1 MRFIGLLL
9 GAAIGA
15 ILAGSLIGKTL
26 LQQPSSQPAQQ
37 QQTWGKRLQQQRGYY
52 DTAVIEHKVGSATV
66 KANDPRP
73 LMQAVAALNE
83 EYGWMVDYEDPPYTS
98 DSDLLDVTDDQWR
111 ARHPNGRRV
120 TILAGGAFESTYQED
135 SVNIRPE
142 GGAAILQKIVADYNR
157 TSNPGRFTLASQGRG
172 RFTVIGSAV
181 KNGVGQE
188 EKVVPVLDTHISIP
202 VAKRTT
208 GEAIGLIL
216 HELSAK
222 CNCKVGDGGGPI
234 NLLINSNVTTGG
246 NDISARQLLIQTLDA
261 TGELM
266 IYTLWYSQNTST
278 YLLSLAGAGRAMRD
292 TFGRKTLTPNSVV
305 QQVPAYQAADC
316 PTPPA
321 CTPQGAPD
329 CQFSTPPNCASTC
342 HWDFTMCQFVDCG
355 VSPIIIDINGD
366 GFDLTSAKDG
376 VNFDLNADGV
386 AERVAWTPAGSDAA
400 RLVLDRN
407 GAQLH
412 VPRRGR
418 GSDDAWLVLDRNGN
432 GTIDNGTELFGNFTP
447 QPNPP
452 AGVDRNGFNALAEYD
467 KSENGGNGDG
477 IIDNRD
483 AIFSRLR
490 LWQHSNHNGVSEP
503 SELHTLPELGV
514 DSITLDYKLSKRTDE
529 YGNRFRYRAKVDD
542 AKHENVGRWAWDVFL
557 VSTR

>member
-15 ILAGSLIGKTL
+15 ILAGSLIGKTV
-26 LQQPSSQPAQQ
+26 LQNPSPQPAQPQ
-37 QQTWGKRLQQQRGYY
+37 QRWGERLQQQRGYY
-52 DTAVIEHKVGSATV
+52 DAAVIEHKVGSGTV
-66 KANDPRP
+66 TANDPRP
-73 LMQAVAALNE
+73 LMQALAALNE

-120 TILAGGAFESTYQED
+120 TIPAGGAFECSYQED
-135 SVNIRPE
+135 STNMRPE
-142 GGAAILQKIVADYNR
+142 GEAAILRKIVAEYNR
-157 TSNPGRFTLASQGRG
+157 TSNPGRFALASQGRG
-172 RFTVIGSAV
+172 RFTVMGLAV
-181 KNGVGQE
+181 KEQVGQE
-188 EKVVPVLDTHISIP
+188 QKVMPVLDTHISIP

-222 CNCKVGDGGGPI
+222 CDSKVGMGGGPI

-246 NDISARQLLIQTLDA
+246 NDISARQLLLQTLDA
-261 TGELM
+261 TGVPL
-266 IYTLWYSQNTST
+266 IYTLMYFEDTNT
-278 YLLSLAGAGRAMRD
+278 YLLNLAGAARAMRD
-292 TFGRKTLTPNSVV
+292 KYGRKTLAPISVV
-305 QQVPAYQAADC
+305 QQVPTYQAADC
-316 PTPPA
+316 SPP
-321 CTPQGAPD
+321 CSPLGPPD
-329 CQFSTPPNCASTC
+329 CSFSTPPNCASTC
-342 HWDFTMCQFVDCG
+342 HWDSTVCQYVDCG
-355 VSPIIIDINGD
+355 ASPIIIDINGD

-376 VNFDLNADGV
+376 VNFDLTADGV
-386 AERVAWTPAGSDAA
+386 AERVAWTSA
-400 RLVLDRN
+400 
-407 GAQLH
+407 
-412 VPRRGR
+412 

-452 AGVDRNGFNALAEYD
+452 AGIDRNGFNALAEYD
-467 KSENGGNGDG
+467 KLENGGNGDG
-477 IIDNRD
+477 IVDSRD

-490 LWQHSNHNGVSEP
+490 LWQDTNHNGISEP

-514 DSITLDYKLSKRTDE
+514 DSISLDYKLSKRTDQ